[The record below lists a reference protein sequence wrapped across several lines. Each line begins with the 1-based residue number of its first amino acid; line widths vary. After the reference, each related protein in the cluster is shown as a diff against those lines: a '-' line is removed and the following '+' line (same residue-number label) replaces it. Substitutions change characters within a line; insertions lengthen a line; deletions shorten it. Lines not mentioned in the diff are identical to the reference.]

1 MLHYTDQELEQMLGD
16 MESDCAERKRSMKD
30 DVPIKVRQAICAFA
44 NDLPDHRKPGVIFI
58 GANDDGSPSGLPI
71 TDSLLRNLGDM
82 KTDGNILP
90 IPTMSVEKR
99 KLTGAEMAVITVQPS
114 DMPPVKYDGR
124 VHIRVGSR
132 RAVASEQDERV
143 LVEKRRHNMLPY
155 DLTPVHE
162 AKLSDLSRA
171 VFEDEYLPSAFA
183 ADVLAENGR
192 SYEERLASCRMIV
205 SPDNPTPTLV
215 GVLAL
220 GKDPRWFI
228 PGAYIQ
234 FLRIAGVELAN
245 PVVDEA
251 MITGRLSRIVEMTN
265 DKLFAHNRTAVDVTS
280 AMRHKFTS
288 DYSVPAIQQMLYN
301 ALMHRAYER
310 TNAPV
315 RIYWYDD
322 RVEIN
327 SPGGPYGNVTADNFG
342 KPGVTDYRNPNI
354 ADVFKVFG
362 FVQGYGRG
370 IEIARRE
377 CRKIGKPGPIF
388 EVDRSS
394 VTCILQNG
402 RNSRQI

>member
-1 MLHYTDQELEQMLGD
+1 MLHYTDQDLELMLKD
-16 MESDCAERKRSMKD
+16 IESECAERKATMKD
-30 DVPIKVRQAICAFA
+30 DVPTKVRQAICAFA
-44 NDLPDHRKPGVIFI
+44 NDLPDYRKPGVIFI
-58 GANDDGSPSGLPI
+58 GANDNGSASNLLV
-71 TDSLLRNLGDM
+71 TDSLLRNLADM

-99 KLTGAEMAVITVQPS
+99 RLNGADMAVITVQPS
-114 DMPPVKYDGR
+114 DMPPVKYNGR
-124 VHIRVGSR
+124 IHIRVGSR
-132 RAVASEQDERV
+132 HALASEQDERV
-143 LVEKRRHNMLPY
+143 LIEKRRHNILPY
-155 DLTPVHE
+155 DLMPVCE
-162 AKLSDLSRA
+162 ARISDLSRA

-205 SPDNPTPTLV
+205 SPDDPTPTFV
-215 GVLAL
+215 GILAL

-228 PGAYIQ
+228 PSSYIQ
-234 FLRIAGVELAN
+234 FLRIAGTKLAD
-245 PVVDEA
+245 PVTDEA
-251 MITGRLSRIVEMTN
+251 MITGRLSRMVEIAN

-280 AMRHKFTS
+280 SMRHKFTS
-288 DYSVPAIQQMLYN
+288 DYSIPAIQQMLYN

-322 RVEIN
+322 RVELI
-327 SPGGPYGNVTADNFG
+327 SPGGPYGNVTAQNFG

-370 IEIARRE
+370 IEIARQE
-377 CRKIGKPGPIF
+377 CRKIGKPEPVF
-388 EVDRSS
+388 VAEQSS
-394 VTCILQNG
+394 VTCILKNA
-402 RNSRQI
+402 